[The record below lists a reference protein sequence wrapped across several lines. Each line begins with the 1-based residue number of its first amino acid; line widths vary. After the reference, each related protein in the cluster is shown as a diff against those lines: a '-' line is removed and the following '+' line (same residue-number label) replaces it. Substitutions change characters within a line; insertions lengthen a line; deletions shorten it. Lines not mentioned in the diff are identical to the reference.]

1 MGVKKGEKNP
11 NYPKNRKRRYYKTPY
26 NESLKIKD
34 SFTVSET
41 QEFVDMLY
49 QECDDFVTAHSE
61 SQTNGYRRAVGN
73 YILSLDLDFDVSV
86 IDANY
91 LINYYN
97 TTETIPL
104 YRNPFF
110 KSMLRSFMLMND
122 KYHWNIQIKELKE
135 LVFPI
140 LSEAQNLHHLVIP
153 LLTGEKDYKYCRYWK
168 GKHATN
174 NNEILSLIE
183 FDTDNVFVQ
192 DLLLEFLDEFKV
204 LPRIYS
210 MYFIERFAE
219 SLDNNLPDDVYG
231 FNVETLRK
239 QENFFINLHRDAE
252 LMNRSFYRFL
262 LEKKQGTNKSISVKD
277 GVNILYLMSENFAKN
292 FLGGYQ
298 LVLYNPNENYPSHNR
313 WAVMPNGLDQQTS
326 ADKPNII
333 KCIDFGRISDER
345 IRNAAK
351 NWFWSEAKTG
361 FENRYRNAL
370 YIIEFFEYRDNLR
383 KMYFDKFVQARA
395 GEDLDIKNTI
405 LAEEIIMYTS
415 EWEGKI
421 TKQSYTSRMSPVKM
435 FLEYMNEKHIYKTEL
450 AAFEYLITKGSGHAE
465 TKEILPVP
473 KDDFKKL
480 IDILEAKAKN
490 NNLHM
495 LYYIVFCL
503 NTLTPLRISSILD
516 LDYNCITEKTKGIYA
531 VNVKVKTS
539 DGDEKEIQISR
550 EVKRLI
556 EVAVSLTAEIREKAP
571 NTIKH
576 YLFLVNNQKNTFKS
590 IPHRSYN
597 KHLQN
602 CCAELGMPMYSA
614 NNLRKTYYTNLV
626 ENAIKNNVSLLSL
639 KELTGHASI
648 DTTENHYVKENIRNY
663 LEATMGVEI
672 GNMQLPGEV
681 VSEYPEAKHDD
692 LVNDE
697 CGYCRNPECNVLGT
711 ANCLMCKGF
720 ITTPDRIS
728 QFEEAIAILSKQLT
742 NNNNQ
747 HDKEHL
753 YAVKRLYVAYLEQL
767 YIRKE
772 EKSDATTNN

>member
-11 NYPKNRKRRYYKTPY
+11 NYPKTRKSRYYKTPY
-26 NESLKIKD
+26 NESLRIKD
-34 SFTVSET
+34 SFTMPET

-49 QECDDFVTAHSE
+49 QESDTYAATHSE
-61 SQTNGYRRAVGN
+61 SQRNGFTHALGK
-73 YILSLDLDFDVSV
+73 YILSLGLDFDVKS
-86 IDANY
+86 IDGKY
-91 LINYYN
+91 LVDYYN
-97 TTETIPL
+97 QFDGKRL
-104 YRNPFF
+104 YQATFF
-110 KSMLRSFMLMND
+110 KVLMTSVMVLNN
-122 KYHWNIQIKELKE
+122 KYHWDATIEEIATKVLPNIDKMQNVGF
-135 LVFPI
+135 LVVPM
-140 LSEAQNLHHLVIP
+140 LS
-153 LLTGEKDYKYCRYWK
+153 GEKDYRCCRYWK
-168 GKHATN
+168 GQQAGRGN
-174 NNEILSLIE
+174 PILSLIT
-183 FDTDNVFVQ
+183 FDTDNIFVQ
-192 DLLLEFLDEFKV
+192 DLLLDFMDEFQV

-219 SLDNNLPDDVYG
+219 SLDGNLPDNIYD
-231 FNVETLRK
+231 FNVETLKK
-239 QENFFINLHRDAE
+239 QEEFFISLHRDAE
-252 LMNRSFYRFL
+252 LMNRRFYRFL

-277 GVNILYLMSENFAKN
+277 GVNTLYLMSESFAKN
-292 FLGGYQ
+292 FLDGYK
-298 LVLYNPNENYPSHNR
+298 LVLYNPNENYPSFDK
-313 WAVMPNGLDQQTS
+313 WAVMPNGLDQQTAS
-326 ADKPNII
+326 DKPNII
-333 KCIDFGRISDER
+333 KHIDFGRISDVR
-345 IRNAAK
+345 VKNAAK
-351 NWFWSEAKTG
+351 NWFWSEAKAG
-361 FENRYRNAL
+361 FENRYRNIL
-370 YIIEFFEYRDNLR
+370 YIIEFFEYRDGLR

-395 GEDLDIKNTI
+395 GEDLDIKNTV

-415 EWEGKI
+415 EWNSKI
-421 TKQSYTSRMSPVKM
+421 TKQSYTSRMSPLKM
-435 FLEYMNEKHIYKTEL
+435 FLEYMNEKDIYKTEL

-473 KDDFKKL
+473 KEDFKKL
-480 IDILEAKAKN
+480 IDILETKAKN
-490 NNLHM
+490 SNLHM
-495 LYYIVFCL
+495 LYYIAFCL

-516 LDYNCITEKTKGIYA
+516 LDYDCITEKSKGIYA

-556 EVAVSLTAEIREKAP
+556 DVAISLTADTRANAP
-571 NTIKH
+571 DAVKH

-602 CCAELGMPMYSA
+602 CCTEAGMPLYSA

-672 GNMQLPGEV
+672 GNMNIPGEIV
-681 VSEYPEAKHDD
+681 NDYPEANHDD

-720 ITTPDRIS
+720 VTTPDRIS
-728 QFEEAIAILSKQLT
+728 QFEEAIAVLSKQLT
-742 NNNNQ
+742 ENNNQ

-772 EKSDATTNN
+772 EMTDVTTND